1 MHMRVHLCTCV
12 QTWATLCAGVCTYVF
27 ICMLVCKHELL
38 SVLVYAHACS
48 FVHLCASI
56 GTCDVEYLHV
66 HVFLFVHFRTVL
78 KFLSSLQTLKIL
90 DSRKSLSLAV
100 ERESSSQFS
109 SSGNPCCPWVA
120 AGMHCCLCP
129 AGSPQESG
137 SCLEGMAGESGHVIH
152 RARIMVSVGKSSTC
166 AS

>member
-1 MHMRVHLCTCV
+1 MCPSEGVLGGELGDSDLKFCIGSLHLIKVLISSIACVLSVLVYAHACSFVHLWCV
-12 QTWATLCAGVCTYVF
+12 QTWATLCADVCTCVF

-38 SVLVYAHACS
+38 SVMVYAHACS
-48 FVHLCASI
+48 FVRLCASI

-100 ERESSSQFS
+100 ERGSSSQFS
-109 SSGNPCCPWVA
+109 SSSSPCCPW
-120 AGMHCCLCP
+120 
-129 AGSPQESG
+129 
-137 SCLEGMAGESGHVIH
+137 
-152 RARIMVSVGKSSTC
+152 
-166 AS
+166 